1 MSLSIGLLLLKAT
14 DALQKDKEQLKMS
27 IRQLK
32 NKCEKHDF
40 LGFITKLSSS
50 TAEGQRKLRSRPII

>member
-1 MSLSIGLLLLKAT
+1 MSLSVGLLLLKAT

-50 TAEGQRKLRSRPII
+50 TEGQRKLRSRPMI